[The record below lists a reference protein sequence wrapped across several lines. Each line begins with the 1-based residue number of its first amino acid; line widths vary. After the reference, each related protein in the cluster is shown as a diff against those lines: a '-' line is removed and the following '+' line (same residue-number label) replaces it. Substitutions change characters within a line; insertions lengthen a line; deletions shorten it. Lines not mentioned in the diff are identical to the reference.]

1 MKFLFTCGGTAGHIN
16 PAIAVASRLQEI
28 VPETEVLFIGAEGMM
43 ETDLVPREGYAIQ
56 SIRVTNLSRERSLQ
70 GLRHNL
76 STIHNVFVSSAEAR
90 KMIRAFAPDVVIG
103 TGGYVCFPVLTAAHE
118 LHILTVI
125 HESNAEPGLTTR
137 MLAQKVD
144 KVLVGFEGC
153 SQAYPDPSKVIVTG
167 TPVRGGFSHFTKASA
182 REKLGIAEKERVVLS
197 VWGSLGAGYMNET
210 MLQMIPM
217 LPLQPSFRLIHA
229 TGARYYKQ
237 FMEKLSDAAP
247 DYAQRGVE
255 VREYIHDMPPVMA
268 AADLVMCRA
277 GASTL
282 SELTYIGKPSLLVP
296 SPNVTNNH
304 QEKNARVLERAG
316 GAKVLLEGQFTA
328 EDLLSTLLS
337 VLNDGSTLSSM
348 AAGTASLA
356 YSDAADKIAAVI
368 LSLADT
374 AREK

>member
-16 PAIAVASRLQEI
+16 PAIAVASRLQEL
-28 VPETEVLFIGAEGMM
+28 VPGAEVLFIGAEGMM

-56 SIRVTNLSRERSLQ
+56 SIRVTNLSRELSLQ

-76 STIHNVFVSSAEAR
+76 NTIHNVFVSSAEAR

-118 LHILTVI
+118 LHIPTVI

-137 MLAQKVD
+137 LLAQKVD

-153 SQAYPDPSKVIVTG
+153 SHAYPDPSKVVVTG
-167 TPVRGGFSHFTKASA
+167 TPVRGGFSCFTKASA
-182 REKLGIAEKERVVLS
+182 RKALGIAEEERMVLS

-210 MLQMIPM
+210 MLQMIPL
-217 LPLQPSFRLIHA
+217 LPLKPEFRLIHA

-237 FMEKLSDAAP
+237 FMEKLTAAAP

-255 VREYIHDMPPVMA
+255 VREYIHDMPQVMA

-282 SELTYIGKPSLLVP
+282 SELTYIGKPSILVP

-316 GAKVLLEGQFTA
+316 GAKVLLEGQFSA
-328 EDLLSTLLS
+328 EDLLSTLRT
-337 VLNDGSTLSSM
+337 VLCDGSTLSAMS
-348 AAGTASLA
+348 AGTASLA
-356 YSDAADKIAAVI
+356 YSDAADKIAGVI

-374 AREK
+374 ASV